1 MVVNRRTGWIVAA
14 GFAGLLAAA
23 PARAAE
29 PPQKVA
35 AGEYKTKE
43 LLLLMDVDRNGK
55 VSRDEFMKFMA
66 AEFDVLDTNHDGEL
80 DVAEL
85 TGVRVRRSG
94 PPSNHK

>member
-35 AGEYKTKE
+35 AGASKTKE

-66 AEFDVLDTNHDGEL
+66 ASSMSWTPIMMANWM
-80 DVAEL
+80 
-85 TGVRVRRSG
+85 S
-94 PPSNHK
+94 PS